1 MRNYPQ
7 LNLVLTSLTDKT
19 KILRV
24 KAFVDTGFNGTLCVS
39 EKVRKKL
46 GLKLIGKAKTVNAD
60 DKQVGNQVAGL
71 AAAFLSLEAESSE
84 YKVPVII
91 KDISLDCV
99 IGMQLLQ
106 LFAKDN
112 QAHLIFNFLQDKI
125 QFVES

>member
-1 MRNYPQ
+1 M
-7 LNLVLTSLTDKT
+7 VLTSLTDKT

-39 EKVRKKL
+39 QKVRKKL

-60 DKQVGNQVAGL
+60 EKQVGNQVAGV
-71 AAAFLSLEAESSE
+71 AAAFLSLEAGSTE

-91 KDISLDCV
+91 KEISLECV

-112 QAHLIFNFLQDKI
+112 QAHLVFNFLQDKI